1 MSISSHKANLAL
13 LQIEGIVNTLL
24 DFIVVKTAVHE
35 VRWVSGMKSVYV
47 LQVDMKDDLHFEQV
61 YDEDCLLDAYENGMV
76 EKYAVILI
84 KKILKNREKQLTNK
98 K

>member
-13 LQIEGIVNTLL
+13 LQIEGLVNTQL
-24 DFIVVKTAVHE
+24 DFIVVKTAAHE
-35 VRWVSGMKSVYV
+35 VKWVSGIKSVYV
-47 LQVDMKDDLHFEQV
+47 LRVDMKDNLHFEQV
-61 YDEDCLLDAYENGMV
+61 YDEDCLLDAYENGTV
-76 EKYAVILI
+76 EECAGILI